1 MNEYEKHENLE
12 NLFLNNEIIDKKDWI
27 LCINFSDETSL
38 FRLGEKIGDGGR
50 VLVTRKRKIK
60 ELKKKL
66 FDFGFLRR
74 IIPIK
79 ESSLEKLP
87 SNVFTKIVWVSPDI
101 RKERNITRLSLSY
114 RLLKEEGKLYLLFD
128 KEMKLLNEFIVK
140 LLKKADV
147 MATVGLLEKVGFKP
161 PFYEK
166 VFVGKNISSYV
177 IIAKRIE
184 DFFSPFDTIKP

>member
-1 MNEYEKHENLE
+1 MNSYEKHENLE
-12 NLFLNNEIIDKKDWI
+12 NLFLSNETIDKRDWI

-38 FRLGEKIGDGGR
+38 FRLGEKIGEGK
-50 VLVTRKRKIK
+50 VLVTRRRKIK

-66 FDFGFLRR
+66 FEFGFLKKV
-74 IIPIK
+74 IPIK
-79 ESSLEKLP
+79 ENSLEKLP

-101 RKERNITRLSLSY
+101 RKEKNITRLSLSY

-128 KEMKLLNEFIVK
+128 KEMKLLDEFIVK

-177 IIAKRIE
+177 VIAKRIE

>member
-1 MNEYEKHENLE
+1 MNRYEKHENLE
-12 NLFLNNEIIDKKDWI
+12 NLFLSNETIDKRDWI

-38 FRLGEKIGDGGR
+38 FRLGEKIEEGK
-50 VLVTRKRKIK
+50 VLVTRRRKIK

-66 FDFGFLRR
+66 FEFGFLKKV
-74 IIPIK
+74 IPIK
-79 ESSLEKLP
+79 ENSLEKLP

-101 RKERNITRLSLSY
+101 RKEKNITRLSLSY

-128 KEMKLLNEFIVK
+128 KEMKLLDEFIVK

-177 IIAKRIE
+177 VIAKRVE

>member
-1 MNEYEKHENLE
+1 MNSYEKHENLE
-12 NLFLNNEIIDKKDWI
+12 NLFLSNETIDKRDWI

-38 FRLGEKIGDGGR
+38 FRLGEKIEEGK
-50 VLVTRKRKIK
+50 VLVTRRRKIK

-66 FDFGFLRR
+66 FEFGFLKKV
-74 IIPIK
+74 IPIK
-79 ESSLEKLP
+79 ENSLEKLP

-101 RKERNITRLSLSY
+101 RKEKNITRLSLSY

-128 KEMKLLNEFIVK
+128 KEMKLLDEFIVK

-177 IIAKRIE
+177 VIAKRIE

>member
-1 MNEYEKHENLE
+1 MNSYEKHENLE
-12 NLFLNNEIIDKKDWI
+12 NLFLSNETIDKRDWV

-38 FRLGEKIGDGGR
+38 FRLGEKIEKGK
-50 VLVTRKRKIK
+50 VLVTRRRKIK

-66 FDFGFLRR
+66 FEFGFLKKV
-74 IIPIK
+74 IPIK
-79 ESSLEKLP
+79 ENSLERLP

-101 RKERNITRLSLSY
+101 RKEKNITRLSLSY

-128 KEMKLLNEFIVK
+128 KEMKLLDEFIVK

-177 IIAKRIE
+177 VIAKRIE

>member
-1 MNEYEKHENLE
+1 MNSYEKHENLE
-12 NLFLNNEIIDKKDWI
+12 NLFLSNETIDKRDWI

-38 FRLGEKIGDGGR
+38 FRLGEKIEEGK
-50 VLVTRKRKIK
+50 VLVTRRRKIK

-66 FDFGFLRR
+66 FDFGFLKKV
-74 IIPIK
+74 IPIK
-79 ESSLEKLP
+79 ENSLEKLP

-101 RKERNITRLSLSY
+101 RKEKNITRLSLSY

-128 KEMKLLNEFIVK
+128 KEMKLLDEFIVK

-177 IIAKRIE
+177 VIAKRIE

>member
-1 MNEYEKHENLE
+1 MNSYEKHENLE
-12 NLFLNNEIIDKKDWI
+12 NLFLSNETIDKRDWI

-38 FRLGEKIGDGGR
+38 FRLGEKIEEGKI
-50 VLVTRKRKIK
+50 LVTRRRKIK

-66 FDFGFLRR
+66 FEFGFLKKV
-74 IIPIK
+74 IPIK
-79 ESSLEKLP
+79 ENSLEKLP

-101 RKERNITRLSLSY
+101 RKEKNITRLSLSY

-128 KEMKLLNEFIVK
+128 KEMKLLDEFIVK

-177 IIAKRIE
+177 VIAKRIE

>member
-1 MNEYEKHENLE
+1 MNSYEKHENLE
-12 NLFLNNEIIDKKDWI
+12 NLFLSNEAIDKRDWV

-38 FRLGEKIGDGGR
+38 FRLGEKIEEGK
-50 VLVTRKRKIK
+50 VLVTRRRKIK

-66 FDFGFLRR
+66 FEFGFLKKV
-74 IIPIK
+74 IPIK
-79 ESSLEKLP
+79 ENSLEKLP

-101 RKERNITRLSLSY
+101 RKEKNITRLSLSY

-128 KEMKLLNEFIVK
+128 KEMKLLDEFIVK

-177 IIAKRIE
+177 VIAKRIE

>member
-1 MNEYEKHENLE
+1 MNSYEKHENLE
-12 NLFLNNEIIDKKDWI
+12 NLFLSNETIDKRDWI

-38 FRLGEKIGDGGR
+38 FRLGEKIEEGK
-50 VLVTRKRKIK
+50 VLVTRRRKIK

-66 FDFGFLRR
+66 FEFGFLKKV
-74 IIPIK
+74 IPIK
-79 ESSLEKLP
+79 ENSLEKLP

-101 RKERNITRLSLSY
+101 RKEKNITRLSLSY

-128 KEMKLLNEFIVK
+128 KEMKLLDEFIVK

-166 VFVGKNISSYV
+166 VFVGKNISSYAV
-177 IIAKRIE
+177 IAKRIE

>member
-1 MNEYEKHENLE
+1 MNSYEKHENLE
-12 NLFLNNEIIDKKDWI
+12 NLFLSNETIDKRDWI

-38 FRLGEKIGDGGR
+38 FRLGEKIEEGK
-50 VLVTRKRKIK
+50 VLVTRRRKIK

-66 FDFGFLRR
+66 FEFGFLKKV
-74 IIPIK
+74 IPIK
-79 ESSLEKLP
+79 ENSLEKLP

-101 RKERNITRLSLSY
+101 RKEKNITRLSLSY
-114 RLLKEEGKLYLLFD
+114 KLLKEGGKLYLLFD
-128 KEMKLLNEFIVK
+128 KEMKLLDEFIVK

-177 IIAKRIE
+177 VIAKRIE

>member
-1 MNEYEKHENLE
+1 MNSYEKHENLE
-12 NLFLNNEIIDKKDWI
+12 NLFLSNETIDKRDWI

-38 FRLGEKIGDGGR
+38 FRLGEKIEEGK
-50 VLVTRKRKIK
+50 VLVTRRRKIK

-66 FDFGFLRR
+66 FEFGFLKKV
-74 IIPIK
+74 IPIK
-79 ESSLEKLP
+79 ENSLEKLP

-101 RKERNITRLSLSY
+101 RKEKNITRLSLSY
-114 RLLKEEGKLYLLFD
+114 RFLKEEGKLYLLFD
-128 KEMKLLNEFIVK
+128 KEMKLLDEFIVK

-177 IIAKRIE
+177 VIAKRIE

>member
-1 MNEYEKHENLE
+1 MNRYEKHENLE
-12 NLFLNNEIIDKKDWI
+12 NLFLNNEVIDKRDWI

-38 FRLGEKIGDGGR
+38 FRLGEKIEEGK
-50 VLVTRKRKIK
+50 VLVTRRRKIK

-66 FDFGFLRR
+66 FEFGFLKKV
-74 IIPIK
+74 IPIK
-79 ESSLEKLP
+79 ENSLERLP

-101 RKERNITRLSLSY
+101 RKEKNITRLSLSY

-128 KEMKLLNEFIVK
+128 KEMKLLDEFIVK

-177 IIAKRIE
+177 VIAKRIE

>member
-1 MNEYEKHENLE
+1 MNSYEKHENLE
-12 NLFLNNEIIDKKDWI
+12 NLFLSNETIDKRDWV

-38 FRLGEKIGDGGR
+38 FRLGEKIEEGK
-50 VLVTRKRKIK
+50 VLVTRRRKVK

-66 FDFGFLRR
+66 FEFGFLKKV
-74 IIPIK
+74 IPIK
-79 ESSLEKLP
+79 ENSLEKLP

-101 RKERNITRLSLSY
+101 RKEKNITRLSLSY

-128 KEMKLLNEFIVK
+128 KEMKLLDEFIVK

-177 IIAKRIE
+177 VIAKRIE

>member
-1 MNEYEKHENLE
+1 MNSYEKHENLE
-12 NLFLNNEIIDKKDWI
+12 NLFLSNETIDKRDWI

-38 FRLGEKIGDGGR
+38 FRLGEKIEEGK
-50 VLVTRKRKIK
+50 VLVTRRRKIK

-66 FDFGFLRR
+66 FEFGFLKKV
-74 IIPIK
+74 IPIK
-79 ESSLEKLP
+79 ENSLEKLP

-101 RKERNITRLSLSY
+101 RKEKNITRLSLSY

-128 KEMKLLNEFIVK
+128 KEMKLLDEFIVK

>member
-1 MNEYEKHENLE
+1 MNSYEKHENLE
-12 NLFLNNEIIDKKDWI
+12 NLFLSNETIDKRDWV

-38 FRLGEKIGDGGR
+38 FRLGEKIEEGK
-50 VLVTRKRKIK
+50 VLVTRRRKIK

-66 FDFGFLRR
+66 FEFGFLKKV
-74 IIPIK
+74 IPIK
-79 ESSLEKLP
+79 ENSLEKLP

-101 RKERNITRLSLSY
+101 RKEKNITRLSLSY

-128 KEMKLLNEFIVK
+128 KEMKLLDEFIVK

-177 IIAKRIE
+177 VIAKRIE

>member
-1 MNEYEKHENLE
+1 MNSYEKHENLE
-12 NLFLNNEIIDKKDWI
+12 NLFLNNEVIDKRDWI

-38 FRLGEKIGDGGR
+38 FRLGEKIEEGK
-50 VLVTRKRKIK
+50 VLVTRRRKIK

-66 FDFGFLRR
+66 FEFGFLKKV
-74 IIPIK
+74 IPIK
-79 ESSLEKLP
+79 ENSLEKLP

-101 RKERNITRLSLSY
+101 RKEKNITRLSLSY

-128 KEMKLLNEFIVK
+128 KEMKLLDEFIVK

-177 IIAKRIE
+177 VIAKRIE

>member
-1 MNEYEKHENLE
+1 MNSYEKHENLE
-12 NLFLNNEIIDKKDWI
+12 NLFLSNETIDKRDWI
-27 LCINFSDETSL
+27 LCINFSDETSI
-38 FRLGEKIGDGGR
+38 FRLGEKIEEGK
-50 VLVTRKRKIK
+50 VLVTRRRKIK

-66 FDFGFLRR
+66 FEFGFLKKV
-74 IIPIK
+74 IPIK
-79 ESSLEKLP
+79 ENSLEKLP

-101 RKERNITRLSLSY
+101 RKEKNITRLSLSY

-128 KEMKLLNEFIVK
+128 KEMKLLDEFIVK

-177 IIAKRIE
+177 VIAKRVE